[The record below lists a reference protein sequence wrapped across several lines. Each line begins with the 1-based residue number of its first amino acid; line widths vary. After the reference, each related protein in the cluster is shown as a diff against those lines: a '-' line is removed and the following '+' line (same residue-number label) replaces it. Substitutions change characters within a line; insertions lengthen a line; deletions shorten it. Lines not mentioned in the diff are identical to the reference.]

1 MKKVVL
7 LFILFVF
14 SLSRADAQEFH
25 FIPRIGLE
33 FGKYLSRKFC
43 GHASGVKYWCGGGN
57 TF

>member
-14 SLSRADAQEFH
+14 SLSQADAQEFH
-25 FIPRIGLE
+25 
-33 FGKYLSRKFC
+33 LSRKFC

>member
-1 MKKVVL
+1 MRKVVL

-25 FIPRIGLE
+25 FIPRIG
-33 FGKYLSRKFC
+33 KYLSRKFC